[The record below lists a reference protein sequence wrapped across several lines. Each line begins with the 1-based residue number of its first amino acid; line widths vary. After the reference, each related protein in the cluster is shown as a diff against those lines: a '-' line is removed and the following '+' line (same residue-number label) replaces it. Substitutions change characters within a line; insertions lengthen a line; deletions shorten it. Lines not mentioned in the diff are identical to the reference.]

1 MVVAWVVA
9 SGGVE
14 LALGAGGVRVP
25 GMAAWFGHS

>member
-14 LALGAGGVRVP
+14 LALGAGGVY
-25 GMAAWFGHS
+25 AGHGSVLI